1 MSLATLYAGKKN
13 VAVSRRTP
21 HQRIVPPSA
30 SWVMPAFL
38 LRGVWDEL
46 HTRGVSLSEL
56 ERRSGVPRPRGDEF
70 STTISDQE
78 AYRLYEAAVALT
90 GDEALGISIGSAMSV
105 ASLHLVGQLF
115 VSSVSLRQAIELVV
129 RAERHIRQRA
139 PFVEDQPHGRV
150 RLGSHQQ
157 RLSCGAR
164 VDAEM
169 TGVFM
174 CKLVAPFLEH
184 PSEML
189 TVQFPF
195 PAPED
200 TSAYDRVFPGHVE
213 FDADGTFIAFP
224 RAALDRRRTGVD
236 PMLPKQLLQLA
247 QDQYG
252 TTLAEADSDWVQGVR
267 RALHAHA
274 APRLVDP
281 EILARQFRLSKR
293 GLARR
298 LAREGVSLS
307 ALIDEALYERARR
320 LLRRP
325 AATAKEIATALGYAE
340 LSSFFRAF
348 RRWSGGLTPNEYRQ
362 REHATASGAA
372 RRRGAGHTAPPAR

>member
-1 MSLATLYAGKKN
+1 M
-13 VAVSRRTP
+13 R
-21 HQRIVPPSA
+21 QRALPSGA

-38 LRGVWDEL
+38 VRGVWDEL

-56 ERRSGVPRPRGDEF
+56 ERLSGVPRPRGDEF
-70 STTISDQE
+70 SSTISDQE

-115 VSSVSLRQAIELVV
+115 VASVTLRQAIELAV

-139 PFVEDQPHGRV
+139 PCVEDRPHGEV
-150 RLGSHQQ
+150 RLGSHQP
-157 RLSCGAR
+157 RLSGGAR

-174 CKLVAPFLEH
+174 AKLVAPFLKH
-184 PSEML
+184 PSEVL
-189 TVQFPF
+189 TVQLPF
-195 PAPED
+195 PAPQD
-200 TSAYDRVFPGHVE
+200 TSPYERAFPGRVE
-213 FDADGTFIAFP
+213 FDADGTFIVFP
-224 RAALDRRRTGVD
+224 RAALDRRRIGVD
-236 PMLPKQLLQLA
+236 PMLSKQLLQLA

-252 TTLAEADSDWVQGVR
+252 TTLAEVDSDWVQRVR

-281 EILARQFRLSKR
+281 ETLARQFRLSKR
-293 GLARR
+293 GLSRR
-298 LAREGVSLS
+298 LAHEGVSLS

-325 AATAKEIATALGYAE
+325 AATAREVAEVLGYSE

-348 RRWSGGLTPNEYRQ
+348 RRWSGGLTPNECRQ
-362 REHATASGAA
+362 REQAMLNADK
-372 RRRGAGHTAPPAR
+372 